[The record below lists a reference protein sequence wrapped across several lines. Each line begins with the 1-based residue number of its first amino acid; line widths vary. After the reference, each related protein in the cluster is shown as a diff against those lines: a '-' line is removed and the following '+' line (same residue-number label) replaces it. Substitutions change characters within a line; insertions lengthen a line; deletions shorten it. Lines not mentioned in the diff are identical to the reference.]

1 MERIIEPTLL
11 QHEFSSLFPRLILA
25 SSSPNRR
32 KLIQDGGSIVEV
44 FTPEADESIE
54 GLGLVEAMEKNAR
67 VKMEAYLSSPSFSP
81 LLPAISADT
90 LVHIDNKLLGKP
102 KDRNDARNTLHLLS
116 GRRQTVLTGCALY
129 LPEIGMKVFCD
140 QADVIFKKLSDEE
153 IESYLDLEEWKG
165 AAGGYRLQKNGWK
178 LVEKIEGDWTTVV
191 GLPLER
197 LIELKKSFNQEAR
210 RNAPDPAEESL

>member
-1 MERIIEPTLL
+1 
-11 QHEFSSLFPRLILA
+11 
-25 SSSPNRR
+25 
-32 KLIQDGGSIVEV
+32 
-44 FTPEADESIE
+44 
-54 GLGLVEAMEKNAR
+54 
-67 VKMEAYLSSPSFSP
+67 
-81 LLPAISADT
+81 
-90 LVHIDNKLLGKP
+90 
-102 KDRNDARNTLHLLS
+102 
-116 GRRQTVLTGCALY
+116 VLTGCALY

-210 RNAPDPAEESL
+210 RNAPAPAEESL